1 MDSTATALA
10 RFQRDRVD
18 LDPQQVK
25 TARAS
30 RDFLVEQINALR
42 LTKGFPPYTG
52 GHLPFGSFSRRTKIQ
67 PLDDVD
73 TLFFIN
79 GGKTTE
85 NRRDDGVTVWLRI
98 EDATAPL
105 AAYRDDYA
113 FVNSTR
119 VLNATRDGLGGIKLY
134 KKADVKKNME
144 AVTLALSSYPWV
156 FDIVPAVSVNDG
168 QGGTAHYL
176 IPDGRGEWKRA
187 DLRGDAKRT
196 EALNAARG
204 NAFTPLCRLLKY
216 WNNRTH
222 KPQLPAYYF
231 ETLVGQ
237 VFATAAIHSTS
248 GAVHT
253 FFKQASALV
262 AQSCPD
268 PNCFGPNLD
277 AGIDWATKQKVISA
291 MNEAESNAL
300 TASVYPLLAGHDN
313 VALSL
318 WRKVFGPEFGT

>member
-30 RDFLVEQINALR
+30 RDFLVEQMNALR
-42 LTKGFPPYTG
+42 LTRGFPPYTG

-85 NRRDDGVTVWLRI
+85 NRREDGVTVWLHI
-98 EDATAPL
+98 EDVTAPL
-105 AAYRDDYA
+105 AAYRDNYGY
-113 FVNSTR
+113 VNSTR
-119 VLNATRDGLGGIKLY
+119 VLNATRDGLGAIKLY

-156 FDIVPAVSVNDG
+156 FDIVPAVGVNDA

-187 DLRGDAKRT
+187 DPRTDAKRAD
-196 EALNAARG
+196 ALNTARG

-216 WNNRTH
+216 WNARTH
-222 KPQLPAYYF
+222 KPQLPSYYF

-237 VFATAAIHSTS
+237 VFSTAAIHSTA

-262 AQSCPD
+262 AQTCSD
-268 PNCFGPNLD
+268 PNGFGPALD
-277 AGIDWATKQKVISA
+277 AGVDWATKQKVMAA
-291 MNEAESNAL
+291 MSEAESSAL
-300 TASVYPLLAGHDN
+300 TGSVYPLLAGEGQ
-313 VALSL
+313 VAVSL
-318 WRKVFGPEFGT
+318 WRKVFGPEFGP